1 MERRQQPRPGLRE
14 FRPGQPTAGQTCSKM
29 DLAVTTSAFPYNA
42 TEAQGSCPQRYGE
55 ALELSQGRL
64 EALLLSHR

>member
-1 MERRQQPRPGLRE
+1 
-14 FRPGQPTAGQTCSKM
+14 M